1 MFIASNFLSGAN
13 NFLMIVV
20 SFVNEI
26 LIVPTVV
33 DFAHI
38 PPREMGDPL
47 NRREIVDLRKAA
59 NIV

>member
-1 MFIASNFLSGAN
+1 
-13 NFLMIVV
+13 MIVV